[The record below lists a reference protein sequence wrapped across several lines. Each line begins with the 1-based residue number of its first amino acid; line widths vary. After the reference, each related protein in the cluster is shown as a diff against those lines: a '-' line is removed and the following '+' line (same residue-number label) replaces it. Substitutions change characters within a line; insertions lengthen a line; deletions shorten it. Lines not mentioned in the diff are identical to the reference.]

1 MPSGFGSVKM
11 DVDLILK
18 VCGIAMIVTVVCHV
32 MSKAGKDEQSTVVS
46 LVGVVLIFLLLAE
59 KMGEL
64 ISTLKEVFGL

>member
-1 MPSGFGSVKM
+1 M

-64 ISTLKEVFGL
+64 ISTLREVFGL

>member
-1 MPSGFGSVKM
+1 M

-46 LVGVVLIFLLLAE
+46 LVGVVLILLLLAE

-64 ISTLKEVFGL
+64 ITTLKEVFEL

>member
-1 MPSGFGSVKM
+1 M

-46 LVGVVLIFLLLAE
+46 LVGVVLILLLLAE

>member
-1 MPSGFGSVKM
+1 M

-46 LVGVVLIFLLLAE
+46 LVGVVLILLLLAE

-64 ISTLKEVFGL
+64 ITTLKEVFGL